1 MGLPGRSRDVV
12 SRRGRT
18 RAKAASA
25 SAIWLV
31 IAAIAIIGFA
41 ALTLAIKEKVVFPFD
56 QPLLTLMHAWPVNAL
71 VWNAITETANYPL
84 YVIAGGFVIW
94 LLVKKRRREAF
105 VVLLLFA
112 AVSATS
118 EGVKQFTLR
127 LRPEAGTANGLP
139 GVIYSYP
146 SGHVLESLTIVGS
159 AALRIWRSSLALFV
173 RIAAP
178 VIVAVQV
185 VLVGIARIALGA
197 HYPTDVL
204 AGFLCGAGALAIYAW
219 LTRPGAWADEPPA
232 GGS

>member
-1 MGLPGRSRDVV
+1 M
-12 SRRGRT
+12 
-18 RAKAASA
+18 
-25 SAIWLV
+25 WLV
-31 IAAIAIIGFA
+31 AAAVAILGFA
-41 ALTLAIKEKVVFPFD
+41 ALTVAVKVRIVFPFD
-56 QPLLTLMHAWPVNAL
+56 QPLLMLMHRWPIDPF
-71 VWNAITETANYPL
+71 VWNALTETANYPL

-94 LLVKKRRREAF
+94 LFVKKRRREAF

-127 LRPEAGTANGLP
+127 LRPQAGTAAGLP

-159 AALRIWRSSLALFV
+159 VALRIWRSTLAFVV
-173 RIAAP
+173 RILAP
-178 VIVAVQV
+178 ILVALQV
-185 VLVGIARIALGA
+185 ALVGVARIALGA

-204 AGFLCGAGALAIYAW
+204 AGFLCGGGALAIYAW

-232 GGS
+232 EGS

>member
-1 MGLPGRSRDVV
+1 M
-12 SRRGRT
+12 T
-18 RAKAASA
+18 RAGKA

-31 IAAIAIIGFA
+31 VAAIALIGFA
-41 ALTLAIKEKVVFPFD
+41 VITVAVKAKVVFPFD
-56 QPLLTLMHAWPVNAL
+56 QPLLSLMHGWPIDPL
-71 VWNAITETANYPL
+71 VWNALTETANYPL

-94 LLVKKRRREAF
+94 LLVKRRRREAL

-127 LRPEAGTANGLP
+127 LRPEAGTAAGLP

-159 AALRIWRSSLALFV
+159 VALRIWRSGLAFVV

-178 VIVAVQV
+178 LVVALQV
-185 VLVGIARIALGA
+185 VLVGIARVALAA

-219 LTRPGAWADEPPA
+219 LTRPGAWSDEPPA
-232 GGS
+232 NVS

>member
-1 MGLPGRSRDVV
+1 MSRKGRPA
-12 SRRGRT
+12 
-18 RAKAASA
+18 RAGAESA
-25 SAIWLV
+25 PWLV
-31 IAAIAIIGFA
+31 IAAVALVGFA
-41 ALTLAIKEKVVFPFD
+41 ALTVAIKAKVVFPFD
-56 QPLLTLMHAWPVNAL
+56 QSLLTLMHGWPIDPI
-71 VWNAITETANYPL
+71 VWNALTETANYPL

-94 LLVKKRRREAF
+94 LSLHKRWREAF

-118 EGVKQFTLR
+118 EGVKQWTLR
-127 LRPEAGTANGLP
+127 LRPQAGTAAGIP

-159 AALRIWRSSLALFV
+159 VALRIWRSSLALAV

-178 VIVAVQV
+178 VIVAIQV
-185 VLVGIARIALGA
+185 VLVGIARIALAA

-204 AGFLCGAGALAIYAW
+204 AGFLCGAGALALYAW
-219 LTRPGAWADEPPA
+219 LTRPGAWADEPRA